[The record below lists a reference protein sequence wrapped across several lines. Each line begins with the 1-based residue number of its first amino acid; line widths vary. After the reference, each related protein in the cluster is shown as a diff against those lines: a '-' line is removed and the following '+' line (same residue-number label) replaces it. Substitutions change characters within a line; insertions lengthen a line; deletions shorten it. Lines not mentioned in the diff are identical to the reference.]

1 MNTIRKS
8 GLGIIAAAF
17 ITFAPLTAQATLTL
31 SPGLVGGSGDVDNV
45 VYNPCGPNFA
55 TQVGIQIQGCL
66 NTSPST
72 LVNFTGQETLK
83 AVEAGGQARIDA
95 VDGAFQYV
103 QIQLADPSLG
113 FSKLQFNLDAIA
125 DGFANFVAID
135 QFGASFNFND
145 IPISGNGNNFFTL
158 GSLDGQVA
166 VSFTLTSTVAL
177 QSIDELQQVR
187 LGTAAVGTC
196 PNGAPNFP
204 ICSPQVEVPEPMSL
218 SLFGMGLA
226 MLGAVRMRQRRS

>member
-1 MNTIRKS
+1 MNTFKRI
-8 GLGIIAAAF
+8 GFGIATATAIAF
-17 ITFAPLTAQATLTL
+17 MSTSVHATLTL

-45 VYNPCGPNFA
+45 VFNACGPNFA

-83 AVEAGGQARIDA
+83 SVEAGGQARIEA
-95 VDGAFQYV
+95 EDGAFQYV
-103 QIQLADPSLG
+103 QIQLADASLG

-125 DGFANFVAID
+125 DGFASFQAVD
-135 QFGASFNFND
+135 QFGAVFNFDNIALD
-145 IPISGNGNNFFTL
+145 GQGNNFFTL

-166 VSFTLTSTVAL
+166 VSFTLTTTVAI
-177 QSIDELQQVR
+177 QNITELQQVR
-187 LGTAAVGTC
+187 LGATEAGVC

-204 ICSPQVEVPEPMSL
+204 LCSPQVETPEPMSMAVL
-218 SLFGMGLA
+218 GIGLA
-226 MLGAVRMRQRRS
+226 GLGAARMRRRSA

>member
-1 MNTIRKS
+1 MNTLKKT
-8 GLGIIAAAF
+8 GFGIAIATLVAL
-17 ITFAPLTAQATLTL
+17 APLSAQATLTL
-31 SPGLVGGSGDVDNV
+31 DPGLVGGSGDVDNV

-66 NTSPST
+66 NTSPTT
-72 LVNFTGQETLK
+72 LVNFTGDEELK

-103 QIQLADPSLG
+103 QIAMADPSLG

-135 QFGASFNFND
+135 QFGTSFNFED
-145 IPISGNGNNFFTL
+145 VPINGNGNNFFTL

-166 VSFTLTSTVAL
+166 VSFTLTSTVAI

-187 LGTAAVGTC
+187 LGTAAIGVC

-204 ICSPQVEVPEPMSL
+204 ICSPQVETPEPMSMAIL
-218 SLFGMGLA
+218 GIGLA
-226 MLGAVRMRQRRS
+226 GLGAARMRRRNT

>member
-1 MNTIRKS
+1 MNTFKQF
-8 GLGIIAAAF
+8 GFGAAIAAMVAL
-17 ITFAPLTAQATLTL
+17 APLGAQANLTL
-31 SPGLVGGSGDVDNV
+31 SEGLVGGSGDVDNV

-66 NTSPST
+66 NTSPTT
-72 LVNFTGQETLK
+72 LVNFTGDETLK
-83 AVEAGGQARIDA
+83 AVDAGGQARIDA

-125 DGFANFVAID
+125 DGTANFVAID
-135 QFGASFNFND
+135 QFGAVFSFTD
-145 IPISGNGNNFFTL
+145 IPLSGNGNNFFTL
-158 GSLDGQVA
+158 GSEDGQVA
-166 VSFTLTSTVAL
+166 VSFTLTSTVAV
-177 QSIDELQQVR
+177 QSIGELQQVR
-187 LGTAAVGTC
+187 LGTAAIGVC

-218 SLFGMGLA
+218 SLFGAALG
-226 MLGAVRMRQRRS
+226 MLGAVRIRRRAA

>member
-1 MNTIRKS
+1 MNTLKKI
-8 GLGIIAAAF
+8 GF
-17 ITFAPLTAQATLTL
+17 TFATATLIALAPLGAQATLTL
-31 SPGLVGGSGDVDNV
+31 DPGLVGGSGDVDNV

-72 LVNFTGQETLK
+72 LVNFTGQEDLK

-103 QIQLADPSLG
+103 QISMADPALG

-135 QFGASFNFND
+135 QFGAVFNFDNVA
-145 IPISGNGNNFFTL
+145 IKGNGNNFFTL

-166 VSFTLTSTVAL
+166 VSFTLTSTVAI

-187 LGTAAVGTC
+187 LGTAAVGVC

-204 ICSPQVEVPEPMSL
+204 ICSPQVATPEPMS
-218 SLFGMGLA
+218 MA
-226 MLGAVRMRQRRS
+226 MLGIGLLGLGAARMRRRCA